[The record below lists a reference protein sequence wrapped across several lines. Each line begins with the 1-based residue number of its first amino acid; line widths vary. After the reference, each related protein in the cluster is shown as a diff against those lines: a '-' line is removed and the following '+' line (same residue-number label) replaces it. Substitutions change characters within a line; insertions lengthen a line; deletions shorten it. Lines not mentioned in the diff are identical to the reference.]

1 MSTASVIPDEF
12 ENDFSEFDS
21 VEVPESERPSIQ
33 RIQSLR
39 QLQRSFEFVGQDY
52 QYRIDAA
59 VRLFSR
65 LVSSSNPALVKEAK
79 KKIQEYFG
87 FVENLI
93 KELDSKGVVGAQR
106 QAFEEEVN
114 RELLDWNHDLYDS
127 YARILGLDASRSD
140 RRSRLY
146 YRLRKVVGAIEE
158 RYWGT
163 DRLSGEDAALL
174 KRVSHLIERVNFNE
188 SVSPETY
195 GIANASLYLGG
206 DVDDSDAAVAEE
218 AFMAFA
224 ALLGVQKIEAIETR
238 RGSIFRRFLAFF
250 QNDKTKQEI
259 ESFYKDGK
267 AALRAQQ
274 LNKPRS
280 EATEKLAVA
289 ASTLLASLE
298 GFDNAI
304 LRLGELV
311 VVKQTH
317 NGITN
322 VGIETISP
330 ELASKLEADPELL
343 RDPRRLLSMLP
354 QECITQIKVQALRN
368 LPNE

>member
-1 MSTASVIPDEF
+1 
-12 ENDFSEFDS
+12 
-21 VEVPESERPSIQ
+21 
-33 RIQSLR
+33 
-39 QLQRSFEFVGQDY
+39 
-52 QYRIDAA
+52 
-59 VRLFSR
+59 
-65 LVSSSNPALVKEAK
+65 
-79 KKIQEYFG
+79 
-87 FVENLI
+87 
-93 KELDSKGVVGAQR
+93 
-106 QAFEEEVN
+106 
-114 RELLDWNHDLYDS
+114 
-127 YARILGLDASRSD
+127 
-140 RRSRLY
+140 
-146 YRLRKVVGAIEE
+146 
-158 RYWGT
+158 
-163 DRLSGEDAALL
+163 
-174 KRVSHLIERVNFNE
+174 
-188 SVSPETY
+188 
-195 GIANASLYLGG
+195 LGG